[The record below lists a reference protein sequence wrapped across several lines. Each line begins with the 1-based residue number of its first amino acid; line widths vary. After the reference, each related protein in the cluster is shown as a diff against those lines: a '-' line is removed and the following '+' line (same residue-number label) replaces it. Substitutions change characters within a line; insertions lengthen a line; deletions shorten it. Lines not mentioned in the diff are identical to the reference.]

1 MGENAK
7 KKKEK
12 KKKRKQQINIL
23 KKGSGISKKLTK
35 QEENQALLSAM
46 NVKKIK
52 ETDIETDESF
62 IKLETRRTYIC
73 SCGCHVTLEG
83 ETYKRKVKDGFEL
96 CSKCSK

>member
-1 MGENAK
+1 MREDTK

-12 KKKRKQQINIL
+12 KEKRKQQINTL
-23 KKGSGISKKLTK
+23 KKDNGISKKLTK

-46 NVKKIK
+46 KKVKEI
-52 ETDIETDESF
+52 DVETDESSM
-62 IKLETRRTYIC
+62 KLETRRTYIC
-73 SCGCHVTLEG
+73 SCGCQVTLEG